1 MSPVVFSVVLALI
14 AAQKLHELVV
24 SRRHLAAARARHGGV
39 LPNAATGSLAWGAM
53 IALHAAL
60 IVAPAV
66 EVWVSRPRV
75 PVLAVVA
82 GALGLAAG
90 QIVRAWTK
98 RALGRAWNARAVV
111 DPAVPIVVHGPYRFV
126 RHPNYLAVSLEFLS
140 IPLLGGAW
148 IAWVVLNVLN
158 AAILAQRIRGEERL
172 LSASPVWRESVAPRG
187 AVLPKLA
194 DLRGR
199 RSRALSPAD
208 VEER

>member
-1 MSPVVFSVVLALI
+1 MSPVVFSVMLALI

-24 SRRHLAAARARHGGV
+24 NRRHLAVARARHGGV
-39 LPNAATGSLAWGAM
+39 LPHAANGSLAWSAM

-66 EVWVSRPRV
+66 EAFALRPHV

-82 GALGLAAG
+82 GAIGLALG
-90 QIVRAWTK
+90 QVVRAWTK

-111 DPAVPIVVHGPYRFV
+111 DPAVPIVTHGPYRFV

-148 IAWVVLNVLN
+148 ISWVVLNVLN
-158 AAILAQRIRGEERL
+158 SSILAQRIRGEERL
-172 LSASPVWRESVAPRG
+172 LSALPVWRERVAPRG

-194 DLRGR
+194 DLRAR
-199 RSRALSPAD
+199 RSRALSPTES
-208 VEER
+208 EER